1 MKIPLSILALALLIP
16 ITSHA
21 ADDVAATRARTAAVE
36 RAAPKAT
43 IVKRELQGYSLEG
56 GQLTAYFQKGA
67 PLKIVA
73 KHFGE
78 SGRVTD
84 ELYFWQGRLFF
95 FLSTLES
102 YQKPLGAAGS
112 PGVITAKQQRYYFKN
127 GAMWR
132 WIDESGK
139 TVARGGAGFKSK
151 EAENLSFTREMLA
164 GARGKAKIIVA
175 LN

>member
-1 MKIPLSILALALLIP
+1 MKLLVLLFALLIP
-16 ITSHA
+16 ISSHA
-21 ADDVAATRARTAAVE
+21 ADDATQTRARTAAVE

-43 IVKRELQGYSLEG
+43 IVKRDLQGYSLEG
-56 GQLTAYFQKGA
+56 GQLTAYSQKGV
-67 PLKIVA
+67 PLKFVA

-78 SGRVTD
+78 SGRTTD
-84 ELYFWQGRLFF
+84 EIYFWQGRLFF
-95 FLSTLES
+95 ALSTREN
-102 YQKPLGAAGS
+102 YDMPIGAS
-112 PGVITAKQQRYYFKN
+112 STPVKVVSREQNRFYFKN

-139 TVARGGAGFKSK
+139 AVARGGAGFKSK

>member
-1 MKIPLSILALALLIP
+1 MC
-16 ITSHA
+16 SHA
-21 ADDVAATRARTAAVE
+21 ADDVAATRARYAAVNKS
-36 RAAPKAT
+36 APKAT

-73 KHFGE
+73 KHYGE
-78 SGRVTD
+78 SGRATN

-95 FLSTLES
+95 VLETRENYEVPIGVS
-102 YQKPLGAAGS
+102 AT
-112 PGVITAKQQRYYFKN
+112 PGKVASREQNRFYFKN
-127 GAMWR
+127 GKTSR
-132 WIDESGK
+132 WINQSGK
-139 TVARGGAGFKSK
+139 TIESGDEFEFQGQEILKFA
-151 EAENLSFTREMLA
+151 REMLA